1 MGHGGLRRGAGRP
14 RGSSAPRVHA
24 APEPKED
31 IRAYARDKYGR
42 AAIDFLGAT
51 FQNDEA
57 PYSARVVAADR
68 ILERGY
74 GKPHQ
79 AEAPPDPRMIE
90 GIVIEPLRKSDGNGS
105 AGPVRLEDW
114 RKDP

>member
-1 MGHGGLRRGAGRP
+1 MCPTALASWRPTASSSAAMVNHIRP
-14 RGSSAPRVHA
+14 RHHRI
-24 APEPKED
+24 PEPS
-31 IRAYARDKYGR
+31 R
-42 AAIDFLGAT
+42 
-51 FQNDEA
+51 
-57 PYSARVVAADR
+57 ARVVAADR

-79 AEAPPDPRMIE
+79 AEAPSDPRTIE